1 MTGKRKRAKFPRTL
15 MFVSLILMHAALL
28 PNDPTD
34 TTKQVIIIVGD
45 TQHIG
50 FFERLYWEYWDE
62 DNADKTRNILNEIAS
77 RRPSM
82 LLHLGDVTSCGSSA
96 DEWQNFDYDNQRV
109 FQSRIPVY
117 PVFGNHEYFGD
128 DAKMY
133 NFFYQRFP
141 LVKNKKWYSF
151 THAKTGFIMIN
162 TNFNDL
168 SKQDTIAQRE
178 WYQNQLR
185 NMEANDSITSI
196 IVCGHHPPYTNSK
209 TVNPNETVARDYANP
224 FTRKPKAV
232 LFFSGHC
239 HSYERFTKNGKLFIV
254 SGGGG
259 GPRQNVTIDPNK
271 RRFADG
277 FNGPELRF
285 FHFCELEIQ
294 NDSLVL
300 RVVKL
305 NEDGTFSIA
314 EKLKVRL
321 KVTR

>member
-1 MTGKRKRAKFPRTL
+1 MVKAFCNSSKRTTGSATFLLLFCLLIKYPL
-15 MFVSLILMHAALL
+15 YSQSLPAE
-28 PNDPTD
+28 N
-34 TTKQVIIIVGD
+34 KQIIVIIGD

-50 FFERLYWEYWDE
+50 FFERLYWKNWDE
-62 DNADKTRNILNEIAS
+62 DNAAKTKSIFNEIAS
-77 RRPSM
+77 RQPAI
-82 LLHLGDVTSCGSSA
+82 LLHLGDITSYGSSA
-96 DEWQNFDYDNQRV
+96 EEWQNFDNDNQRV
-109 FQSRIPVY
+109 VESRIPVY

-128 DAKMY
+128 DTKMY
-133 NFFYQRFP
+133 NYFYKRFP

-162 TNFNDL
+162 TNFSDL
-168 SKQDTIAQRE
+168 SEQDTIAQRQ

-185 NMEANDSITSI
+185 DMQTNDSITSI

-209 TVNPNETVARDYANP
+209 TVNPSETVARDYANP
-224 FTRKPKAV
+224 FTRKPKAL

-239 HSYERFTKNGKLFIV
+239 HSYERFTKNGKIFIV

-259 GPRQNVTIDPNK
+259 GPRQKLTIDPNK
-271 RRFADG
+271 RRFTDG

-300 RVVKL
+300 SVIKL
-305 NEDGTFSIA
+305 NENGTFSVA
-314 EKLKVRL
+314 EKLKVR
-321 KVTR
+321 